1 VTTCGGLDEL
11 VTPLEGCSAT
21 GADEGEVAVA
31 VEVEV
36 PGIVS
41 ALTTA
46 RPPTPANAPTATPAV
61 RRFSLRS
68 AASRAFALA
77 WIGFLLSMLESLVL
91 ASKPDLGAALEQA
104 GKVKVARK

>member
-11 VTPLEGCSAT
+11 VTPLEGCKAT
-21 GADEGEVAVA
+21 AGVDGEVVGAL
-31 VEVEV
+31 EVEV

-46 RPPTPANAPTATPAV
+46 RPPTPANAPIATPAV

-68 AASRAFALA
+68 AASRAVALA
-77 WIGFLLSMLESLVL
+77 WIGFWLSMVG
-91 ASKPDLGAALEQA
+91 KLGVGL
-104 GKVKVARK
+104 

>member
-1 VTTCGGLDEL
+1 MTTCGGLDEL
-11 VTPLEGCSAT
+11 VTPLEGCNAT
-21 GADEGEVAVA
+21 GADDGEVVVA
-31 VEVEV
+31 VEAGGEV

-68 AASRAFALA
+68 AASRA
-77 WIGFLLSMLESLVL
+77 
-91 ASKPDLGAALEQA
+91 
-104 GKVKVARK
+104 VARRWITFLPSMVGNLGVGL